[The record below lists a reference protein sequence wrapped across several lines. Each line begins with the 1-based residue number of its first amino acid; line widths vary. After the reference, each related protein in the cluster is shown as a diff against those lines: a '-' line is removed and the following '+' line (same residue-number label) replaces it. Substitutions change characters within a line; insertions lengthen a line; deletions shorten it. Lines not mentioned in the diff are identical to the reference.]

1 MFILKRKY
9 LLLVVLSS
17 LGMGKVSF
25 SENVDLGKGN
35 DLIKAKED
43 SVAIGLYN
51 SIEGEN
57 SIGIGYYNEIK
68 GDRAVSMGYFNK
80 VEAEGG
86 ASNSL
91 GHFNEVK
98 GRNSSGV
105 GIQNIIRSGKNSSAF
120 GVANKV
126 NGENSQ
132 AYGYANEV
140 RGKNSSAF
148 GSNAI
153 IEGDES
159 LALGVGSRVK
169 GNNSVALGGHSV
181 ADKDNVVSVGSKG
194 RERVIQ
200 YVDKGIED
208 TDAVNVS
215 QLKEFVDKK
224 IGTEIIEKVG
234 KESEMM
240 KEHIV
245 DNTRQ
250 IQHAK
255 NEARHVG
262 ALSSALAALHPMQY
276 DPLQKNQVM
285 AGVGSYRDK
294 QAVAVG
300 LTHYFNENLMMTAG
314 VSVGEAERVKS
325 MANVGIT
332 WKIGK
337 DDDRKDLPERYKEG
351 PISSIYKIQ
360 QEMEEVLKEN
370 KTLRSEVEELKK
382 QMQILLERSK

>member
-25 SENVDLGKGN
+25 SENVDLGKDN
-35 DLIKAKED
+35 VLTKAKED
-43 SVAIGLYN
+43 SVAVGLYN

-57 SIGIGYYNEIK
+57 SIGIGYYNETK
-68 GDRAVSMGYFNK
+68 GNGAVSMGYFNK
-80 VEAEGG
+80 VEVEGG

-98 GRNSSGV
+98 GGNSSGV
-105 GIQNIIRSGKNSSAF
+105 GIQNIITSGKNSSAF
-120 GVANKV
+120 GIANKV

-181 ADKDNVVSVGSKG
+181 ADKDNVVSVGAKG

-215 QLKEFVDKK
+215 QLKEFVDK
-224 IGTEIIEKVG
+224 IETEMTDRVG
-234 KESEMM
+234 KESETV
-240 KEHIV
+240 KEHILE
-245 DNTRQ
+245 NTRQ
-250 IQHAK
+250 IEDIK
-255 NEARHVG
+255 SEARHVG

-285 AGVGSYRDK
+285 AGVGTYRDK

-314 VSVGEAERVKS
+314 VSIGEAERVKT

-351 PISSIYKIQ
+351 PIGSIYKMQ

-370 KTLRSEVEELKK
+370 RTLRSEVEELKK
-382 QMQILLERSK
+382 QMQILLEKSK